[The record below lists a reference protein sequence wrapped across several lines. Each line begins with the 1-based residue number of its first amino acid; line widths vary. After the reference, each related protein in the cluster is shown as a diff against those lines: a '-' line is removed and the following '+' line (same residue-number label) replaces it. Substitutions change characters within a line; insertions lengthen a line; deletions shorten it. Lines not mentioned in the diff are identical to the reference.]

1 MEPNDLDRFQ
11 KYQLYGTDILKKI
24 RSKSEGSLTRNS
36 FFQDASTNV
45 LEPVGGQSVV
55 SFNNGFIYED
65 VRSMHQDNMTT
76 FNCDQNRGKKR
87 TKYKNSLENL
97 I

>member
-1 MEPNDLDRFQ
+1 M
-11 KYQLYGTDILKKI
+11 K
-24 RSKSEGSLTRNS
+24 RNS
-36 FFQDASTNV
+36 HIQDTSTNA
-45 LEPVGGQSVV
+45 LEPVGATSVV

-65 VRSMHQDNMTT
+65 VRSIYQENMKT
-76 FNCDQNRGKKR
+76 FNCDQNKLKKR